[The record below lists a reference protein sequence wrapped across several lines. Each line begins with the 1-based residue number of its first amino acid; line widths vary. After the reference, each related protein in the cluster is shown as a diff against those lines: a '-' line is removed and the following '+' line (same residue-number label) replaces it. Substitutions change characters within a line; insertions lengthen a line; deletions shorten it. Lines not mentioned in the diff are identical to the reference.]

1 MASHPKWV
9 VGFSDITALQIALW
23 EKRRLVT
30 ANGPLMVTLGGSNDY
45 TANQFFDGLKRESWR
60 GVLALPPGR
69 KLTTITEGTA
79 KGPIVGGNL
88 TILASLVGTPY
99 ALDGTGCIL
108 VLEDTGESSYRID
121 RMMNQLWQSGLL
133 SRVSAI
139 VYGDFTASSHDDG
152 DFTTDEVLDY
162 YAHLARVPAVKGLP
176 VGHTADK
183 AFIPYGITAYL
194 DANGAEASLSF
205 QE

>member
-1 MASHPKWV
+1 M
-9 VGFSDITALQIALW
+9 
-23 EKRRLVT
+23 
-30 ANGPLMVTLGGSNDY
+30 
-45 TANQFFDGLKRESWR
+45 
-60 GVLALPPGR
+60 
-69 KLTTITEGTA
+69 
-79 KGPIVGGNL
+79 GGNL
-88 TILASLVGTPY
+88 TLLASLVGTPY

-162 YAHLARVPAVKGLP
+162 YAHLARVPAIKGLP

-183 AFIPYGITAYL
+183 ALSLMALRRISMPLDRRPPYPFKN
-194 DANGAEASLSF
+194 DVS
-205 QE
+205 